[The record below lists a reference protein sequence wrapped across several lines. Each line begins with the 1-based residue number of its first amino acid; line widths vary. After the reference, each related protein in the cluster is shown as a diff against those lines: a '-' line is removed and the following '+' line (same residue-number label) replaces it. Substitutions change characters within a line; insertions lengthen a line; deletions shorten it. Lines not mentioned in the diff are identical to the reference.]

1 MVADAGSAG
10 FVLAAAMAA
19 VLYGASDF
27 LSGLAARSASVRG
40 TAVLVQASALLAF
53 VLALPLA
60 SVRDWPSPHG
70 FLWAVVGGASSAVAS
85 LVYFRGLA
93 KGTMGMVALVVGV
106 LTIVLP
112 VAVGM
117 AWGEHVSGLALAG
130 IAGAIGSVVLASNVD
145 FRRALPVGNGML
157 ESLVSGVLF
166 ALMFV
171 SLSRLA
177 SGLNVVTF
185 VVFQAV
191 NVAVTV
197 LVGYGQVRGCA
208 AGSSPA
214 DGDGDRGRVA
224 GGAWEPVLLRSQPR
238 GPVGGSVRDRGAV
251 ALRGDRVR
259 AGNAAGAPQR
269 AAEARKRPR
278 AVLRVADFV
287 GVTRAS
293 DRRASASCALAQR
306 RAQHAGR
313 TGRRRVSQ

>member
-19 VLYGASDF
+19 MLYGASDF

-40 TAVLVQASALLAF
+40 TAVLVQVSALLAF

-60 SVRDWPSPHG
+60 SVRGWPSPHG
-70 FLWAVVGGASSAVAS
+70 LLWAVVGGASSAVAS

-185 VVFQAV
+185 VVFQTV

-197 LVGYGQVRGCA
+197 LVGYGQVRA
-208 AGSSPA
+208 
-214 DGDGDRGRVA
+214 
-224 GGAWEPVLLRSQPR
+224 
-238 GPVGGSVRDRGAV
+238 
-251 ALRGDRVR
+251 ALRDHRRQTAMAIAVGLLG
-259 AGNAAGAPQR
+259 ALGNLCFF
-269 AAEARKRPR
+269 EA
-278 AVLRVADFV
+278 
-287 GVTRAS
+287 S
-293 DRRASASCALAQR
+293 
-306 RAQHAGR
+306 HAGR
-313 TGRRRVSQ
+313 LAVASAIAALSPFVVIVFARVMLRERLNVLQKLGSGLALCCVWLISLG

>member
-19 VLYGASDF
+19 ALYGASDF

-40 TAVLVQASALLAF
+40 TAVLVQVSALLAF

-197 LVGYGQVRGCA
+197 LVGYGQVRAALRDHRRQTAMAIA
-208 AGSSPA
+208 AGLL
-214 DGDGDRGRVA
+214 
-224 GGAWEPVLLRSQPR
+224 GAL
-238 GPVGGSVRDRGAV
+238 
-251 ALRGDRVR
+251 
-259 AGNAAGAPQR
+259 GNLCFF
-269 AAEARKRPR
+269 EA
-278 AVLRVADFV
+278 
-287 GVTRAS
+287 S
-293 DRRASASCALAQR
+293 
-306 RAQHAGR
+306 HAGR
-313 TGRRRVSQ
+313 LAVASAIAALSPFVVIVFARVMLRERLNVLQKLGSGLALCCVWLISLG